1 MWGFAVQLLY
11 NPILALVKASI
22 LLFLL
27 RLFGQKR
34 GVRQYIA
41 CVNAANA
48 AHMVAVLFAIVFQCT
63 PGESAWDPETFFA
76 EGGSAGGG
84 AKCIDTRILFTTTAA
99 FNILTDLLILGLP
112 MKIFVNLKI
121 PMRTK
126 FALMFLFLLG
136 IL

>member
-1 MWGFAVQLLY
+1 MQLLY

-41 CVNAANA
+41 CVNIANA
-48 AHMVAVLFAIVFQCT
+48 THMVAVLFAIVFQCV
-63 PGESAWDPETFFA
+63 PVESAWDPATFF
-76 EGGSAGGG
+76 GGNSG
-84 AKCIDTRILFTTTAA
+84 ARCIDTRVLFTATAA
-99 FNILTDLLILGLP
+99 FNILTDLLILALP
-112 MKIFVNLKI
+112 MRIFVDLKI

-136 IL
+136 FL